1 LACAVS
7 HYQLTAC
14 KGRATFAGLAAHLVP
29 PPHHQIERSVTEK
42 AAHTPP
48 VSEEATPEPEQI
60 AVRRAKLA
68 ELRETGIAYP
78 NDFKPDA
85 LAARLLDEFED
96 LDGDTVVERS
106 AHYRLGGRIKAVR
119 SFGKTTFFKLQD
131 QSGELQLYTKLN
143 ELGEDVYRGV
153 KRLDIGDT
161 VGVEGT
167 LFRTRTGELTLK
179 VSSLRLLAKSL
190 RPLPEKWHGLTDKET
205 RYRQRY
211 VDLIVNDDVRDTFR
225 RRAQMISSMRTF
237 FAERDFLEVETP
249 MMHPIAGG
257 AAAKPFITHHNALSM
272 DLFLRIAPEL
282 YLKRLVV
289 GGFERVFEI
298 NRNFR
303 NEGLSPQHNPEFTM
317 LEFYQAYANYDDLM
331 DLSEELLA
339 CLANEVT
346 GSASVQYQDTT
357 LEFGKPFRRVTMSDA
372 VAEQAGLTAEQVADE
387 AVLAEL
393 VRGAGVETS
402 KLATGGALLAQAF
415 EELVEETLIQ
425 PTFVTQFPRVVSPLA
440 RANDDDPRFVD
451 RFELFIAG
459 REIANGFSELND
471 PEDQHQRFLAQLTAR
486 EEGDDE
492 AHMLDEDYVR
502 ALEYGMPPTAGQG
515 IGVDRLAMLLTDS
528 ASIRDVI
535 LFPHLRHEGGR

>member
-1 LACAVS
+1 M
-7 HYQLTAC
+7 
-14 KGRATFAGLAAHLVP
+14 
-29 PPHHQIERSVTEK
+29 TEK